1 MSNEILNSLLKEYE
15 QKRTSA
21 ELDLIRRKELLYKLV
36 PEFQEIDDELNKCAF
51 STAKNLLN
59 ENNTEYVLELEKK
72 INELKSK
79 KQNLLIENGYNIFYL
94 TPFYECKKCNDTG
107 YIKLDNNK
115 TVMCSCLKQKLLNIS
130 FNKSNISNL
139 NKENFSTFNEKVFS
153 DDVDLAKYKQNIS
166 PRKNIINI
174 KNKCLEFVE
183 NFDNKD
189 YKNLLFTGNT
199 GLR

>member
-1 MSNEILNSLLKEYE
+1 MSNEILTSLLKEYE

-21 ELDLIRRKELLYKLV
+21 ELDLIKRKELLYKLV
-36 PEFQEIDDELNKCAF
+36 PEFQKIDDELNKCAF

-94 TPFYECKKCNDTG
+94 TPFYECTKCKDTG
-107 YIKLDNNK
+107 YIKLNNNR

-139 NKENFSTFNEKVFS
+139 NKENFSTFNENIFS

-166 PRKNIINI
+166 PRKNILNI
-174 KNKCLEFVE
+174 KNKCIEFVE
-183 NFDNKD
+183 NFDNKN